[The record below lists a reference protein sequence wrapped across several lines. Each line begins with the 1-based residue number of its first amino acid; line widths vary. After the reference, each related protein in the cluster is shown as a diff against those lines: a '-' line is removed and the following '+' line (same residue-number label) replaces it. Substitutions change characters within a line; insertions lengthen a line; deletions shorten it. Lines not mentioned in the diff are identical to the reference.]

1 MSVRPSRTAQVV
13 EHVTGA
19 LNALVALVLLVV
31 FLPLLLIVAGLVRAS
46 GPGPILFRQQR
57 VGRYGVPFTIYKFRT
72 MRVGAEHELQDLVL
86 SQGGEL
92 GAYMKLQGDP
102 RVTRIG
108 SLLRATSLDE
118 LPQLINVI
126 RRDMNLVGP
135 RPQTPDEVTTYH
147 HIHWRRLLVPPGIT
161 GLWQVSG
168 RSDLSAQQALALD
181 DTYVKQRSAAF
192 DTVLLFRTVWAVVA
206 RRGAY

>member
-1 MSVRPSRTAQVV
+1 MGTTPTARAV

-19 LNALVALVLLVV
+19 LNALVALVLLIL
-31 FLPLLLIVAGLVRAS
+31 FAPLLLLVAGLVRLS

-57 VGRYGVPFTIYKFRT
+57 VGRFGVPFTIYKFRT
-72 MRVGAEHELQDLVL
+72 MRVGAEHELEELVR
-86 SQGGEL
+86 SQGGSV
-92 GAYMKLQGDP
+92 GAYMKVDTDP

-108 SLLRATSLDE
+108 AFLRATSLDE
-118 LPQLINVI
+118 LPQLLNVVK
-126 RRDMNLVGP
+126 RDMNLVGP
-135 RPQTPDEVTTYH
+135 RPQIPDEVATYDH
-147 HIHWRRLLVPPGIT
+147 VHWRRLLVPPGIT

-181 DTYVKQRSAAF
+181 DLYVKQRTAFF

>member
-1 MSVRPSRTAQVV
+1 MGTTRTARAV

-19 LNALVALVLLVV
+19 LNALVALVLLIL
-31 FLPLLLIVAGLVRAS
+31 FAPLLLLVAGLVRLS

-72 MRVGAEHELQDLVL
+72 MKVGAEHELQELVL
-86 SQGGEL
+86 AQGGTV
-92 GAYMKLQGDP
+92 GAYMKIDGDP

-108 SLLRATSLDE
+108 AFLRATSLDE
-118 LPQLINVI
+118 LPQLMNVV

-147 HIHWRRLLVPPGIT
+147 HVHWRRLLVPPGIT

-181 DTYVKQRSAAF
+181 DLYVKQRTAF
-192 DTVLLFRTVWAVVA
+192 LDTVLLFRTVWAVVA